1 MFNLDLKNLNIA
13 GLSSI
18 ALNYLPPLVAAG
30 MVVGVSQNLAVVT
43 WSAIPTAP
51 EESAPMEQ
59 LANISTTPVNTN
71 NTMNRVNVNQLS
83 NWHLFGEAKSE
94 KPKPVKAPSPVATEI
109 KDAPDTTLRLTL
121 MGVMAS
127 RDMLDAWAIIGDRSG
142 NELNYRIN
150 DMLPGGATL
159 KEIHADRIILL
170 HNGRL
175 ETLRLP
181 KDNLPS
187 ANNASNSRSSRNT
200 NSRRSSRRSTPS
212 PVNRNS
218 VTQVS
223 PAASEALRDYRKK
236 LINDPQSVMNAVRA
250 EPYRQAGVLKGYR
263 IFPGR
268 DKDLFQQ
275 IGLQPGDVVV
285 SINGIA
291 LDNPIK
297 GLEVMQN
304 VTEATEVSM
313 DVLRNGV
320 SQTFTVPMN

>member
-1 MFNLDLKNLNIA
+1 MFAIDLKNLNIA
-13 GLSSI
+13 GLGTT

-30 MVVGVSQNLAVVT
+30 IIVGVSQNLALVT
-43 WSAIPTAP
+43 WSAMPAVVEEPAP
-51 EESAPMEQ
+51 IEKITNVVTRANQSQQESKV
-59 LANISTTPVNTN
+59 NI
-71 NTMNRVNVNQLS
+71 NQLS
-83 NWHLFGEAKSE
+83 NWHLFGEAKKE
-94 KPKPVKAPSPVATEI
+94 LPKNLVVAPPPTEV

-127 RDMLDAWAIIGDRSG
+127 RDMHDAWAIIGDRSG
-142 NELNYRIN
+142 NEEIYRVESS
-150 DMLPGGATL
+150 LPGGATL

-170 HNGRL
+170 HNGRF

-181 KDNLPS
+181 KDNLPEGIS
-187 ANNASNSRSSRNT
+187 ASSSRSSRST
-200 NSRRSSRRSTPS
+200 ARRSTSQRSTSSRRSQ
-212 PVNRNS
+212 S

-223 PAASEALRDYRKK
+223 PEATQTLKEYRSK
-236 LINDPQSVMNAVRA
+236 LINDPQSVMNAIRA
-250 EPYRQAGVLKGYR
+250 EPYRQAGELKGYR

-275 IGLQPGDVVV
+275 IGLEPGDVVI

-313 DVLRNGV
+313 DVIRNGV
-320 SQTFTVPMN
+320 NQTFTVPLN